1 MSRANVRTGS
11 ARTEGQT
18 VKKRLV
24 SGGWIHY
31 NKIRQAIRRRPEQE
45 RSCGAFAPRR
55 VMNVFDMIGPVM
67 IGPSSSHTAGAVR
80 LGKVA
85 RKILNDTVVQA
96 DIELTGS
103 FAKTYRGHG
112 TDKALLAGI
121 MGMQSDDERIR
132 RSLTLAQEAG
142 IAFSFRESDIP
153 DAHPNTAR
161 ITLTGAKGG
170 RTVVQGASIGGGNI
184 LISEINGMKVSF
196 TGQYNTLIVL
206 HHDKPG
212 TIAAV
217 TNFMAYSEVNI
228 GNFRLSRPRKGGEA
242 VMTIE
247 VDDDVSD
254 ALLQSLRILPNI
266 INVVLIRA
274 I

>member
-1 MSRANVRTGS
+1 M
-11 ARTEGQT
+11 
-18 VKKRLV
+18 L
-24 SGGWIHY
+24 
-31 NKIRQAIRRRPEQE
+31 
-45 RSCGAFAPRR
+45 
-55 VMNVFDMIGPVM
+55 MNVFDMIGPIM

-85 RKILNDTVVQA
+85 RKILNDTVVRA
-96 DIELTGS
+96 DIELSGS

-112 TDKALLAGI
+112 TDKALVAGI

-132 RSLTLAQEAG
+132 RSLAIAEEEG
-142 IAFSFRESDIP
+142 IAYSFHEVDIP

-161 ITLTGAKGG
+161 ISLVGASGV
-170 RTVVQGASIGGGNI
+170 TAVVQGASIGGGNI
-184 LISEINGMKVSF
+184 LISDINGMQVSF
-196 TGQYNTLIVL
+196 TGQYNTLIIL
-206 HHDKPG
+206 HYDKPG

-228 GNFRLSRPRKGGEA
+228 GNFRLSRPHKGGEA

-247 VDDDVSD
+247 VDDDVTD